1 MAIQLLQIT
10 PEELRESILEG
21 VKKELQ
27 ELKQNFQPKEPS
39 EFLTRQ
45 EVADWLKV
53 DISTVHNWTVKGT
66 LTKHLIEGKVLYK
79 RAEVESSLIK
89 S

>member
-66 LTKHLIEGKVLYK
+66 LIKHLIEGKVLYK

>member
-27 ELKQNFQPKEPS
+27 VLKQNFQPKQPT
-39 EFLTRQ
+39 EFLTRR
-45 EVADWLKV
+45 EVAKWLKV
-53 DISTVHNWTVKGT
+53 DVSTVHNWTVKGT

>member
-1 MAIQLLQIT
+1 MKIQFLQIT
-10 PEELRESILEG
+10 PEELQDSILNG
-21 VKKELQ
+21 FKKELQ
-27 ELKQNFQPKEPS
+27 ELKKNFQPKEPS

-53 DISTVHNWTVKGT
+53 DVSTIHNWTVKGT

>member
-1 MAIQLLQIT
+1 MLSNENTISTNYTGGAPRFYFKWLQK
-10 PEELRESILEG
+10 R
-21 VKKELQ
+21 KK
-27 ELKQNFQPKEPS
+27 NFQPKEPS

-53 DISTVHNWTVKGT
+53 DVSTIHNWTVKGT